1 MKYSIE
7 IGERTGDMIGV
18 IYHDNGDIAKISESA
33 FKNRRSVINWI
44 VINLRM
50 LDPDGPVRATRKKV
64 YNERV
69 IERPGFWE
77 VTTYNAKG
85 EVVRSGQ
92 YRDIMQEG
100 YLRGLVQDY
109 FGFPL
114 EAAEEIK

>member
-1 MKYSIE
+1 MKYNIQIDEKS
-7 IGERTGDMIGV
+7 RMLGV
-18 IYHDNGDIAKISESA
+18 IYSPITGGVLVTFPSYKREEVIS
-33 FKNRRSVINWI
+33 WI
-44 VINLRM
+44 VEKMAELE
-50 LDPDGPVRATRKKV
+50 PDGPVRATRKKV

-100 YLRGLVQDY
+100 YLRGLVQDQ